1 MAPVI
6 TGELTLKDQS
16 VAVVVSRFNSLVTRQ
31 LLTGAEDAFLRH
43 GGKQANLTSVWVPGA
58 FELPAT
64 VKRLADSGKYAGVLA
79 LGALI
84 KGSTLHF
91 EVLAH
96 QVTRA
101 LVDLSLQVPVPV
113 AFGLLTTLSL
123 EQALERAG
131 TKGGN
136 KGAETMQSLIEMV
149 NLTSKLP

>member
-1 MAPVI
+1 MGSTIVGD
-6 TGELTLKDQS
+6 TTLQAQS
-16 VAVVVSRFNSLVTRQ
+16 LAVVVSRFNSTVTQQ
-31 LLTGAEDAFLRH
+31 LLTGAEETYLGQ
-43 GGKQANLTSVWVPGA
+43 GGMPEQLTTVWVPGS

-64 VKRLADSGKYAGVLA
+64 VKRLADTGRFDGLLA

-101 LVDLSLQVPVPV
+101 LMELSISLPVPL
-113 AFGLLTTLSL
+113 AFGVLTTLNV

-131 TKGGN
+131 PRASN
-136 KGAETMQSLIEMV
+136 KGAEAMQSLIEMIS
-149 NLTSKLP
+149 LHAKIS

>member
-1 MAPVI
+1 MGSTIVGD
-6 TGELTLKDQS
+6 TTLQAQS
-16 VAVVVSRFNSLVTRQ
+16 LAVVVSRFNSMVTEK
-31 LLTGAEDAFLRH
+31 LLAGAEEVFFEQ
-43 GGKQANLTSVWVPGA
+43 GGSAERLTTVWVPGS

-64 VKRLADSGKYAGVLA
+64 VKRLADTGKFDGLLA

-101 LVDLSLQVPVPV
+101 LVELSVVLPMPL
-113 AFGLLTTLSL
+113 AFGVLTTLDI

-131 TKGGN
+131 PRASN
-136 KGAETMQSLIEMV
+136 KGAEAMQSLIEMV
-149 NLTSKLP
+149 SLHAKIT

>member
-1 MAPVI
+1 MGSTIVGD
-6 TGELTLKDQS
+6 TTLQAQS
-16 VAVVVSRFNSLVTRQ
+16 LAVVVSRFNSTVTQQ
-31 LLTGAEDAFLRH
+31 LLTGAEETYLGQ
-43 GGKQANLTSVWVPGA
+43 GGKPEQLTTVWVPGS

-64 VKRLADSGKYAGVLA
+64 VKRLADTGRFDGLLA

-101 LVDLSLQVPVPV
+101 LVELSIILPVPL
-113 AFGLLTTLSL
+113 AFGVLTTLNV

-131 TKGGN
+131 PRASN
-136 KGAETMQSLIEMV
+136 KGAEAMQSLIEMV
-149 NLTSKLP
+149 SLHAKIS